1 MDLEKKHLVLEV
13 PGLDDLP
20 LSKQNLFC
28 GVAKLV
34 YLRMYRDHHEA
45 SLEELRKELLNELGD
60 CGNDMGTTT
69 MGKLIFSI

>member
-45 SLEELRKELLNELGD
+45 GLEVLRKELLQELQNCGD
-60 CGNDMGTTT
+60 DMGTVD
-69 MGKLIFSI
+69 MGNLISSI